1 MIADLIFS
9 VCVCVCVCVRVNCF
23 PEIRIPSFHSDA
35 VKVNV
40 RQPEG
45 SVDENNDK
53 RLHVK

>member
-1 MIADLIFS
+1 MIADVIFCL
-9 VCVCVCVCVRVNCF
+9 CVCVCVNCF

-53 RLHVK
+53 RLHV

>member
-1 MIADLIFS
+1 M
-9 VCVCVCVCVRVNCF
+9 CVCVNCF